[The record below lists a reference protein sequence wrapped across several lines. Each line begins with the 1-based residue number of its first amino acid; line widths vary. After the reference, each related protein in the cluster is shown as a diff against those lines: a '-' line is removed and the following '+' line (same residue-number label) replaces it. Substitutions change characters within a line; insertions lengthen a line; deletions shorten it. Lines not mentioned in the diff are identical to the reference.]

1 MSHLSACRA
10 RIFVALGAV
19 AVGLMAAEASAQGR
33 EREMTATGAAMATG
47 SDLLETS
54 IEAEILEPPPRAGGT
69 PPRFVPA
76 RRLQAGDVVY
86 YTVRVRN
93 PGQAPVTR
101 VQVTKSMPQGLH
113 YVAGS
118 AVGPACDVDFS
129 ADGGETFHRRP
140 QAPEYTHV
148 RWNLRRP
155 LPPGATALLRFRAVF
170 R

>member
-1 MSHLSACRA
+1 MSNLSAHRA
-10 RIFVALGAV
+10 RTFAAFGAV
-19 AVGLMAAEASAQGR
+19 AVARMAAEASAQGR
-33 EREMTATGAAMATG
+33 QRQMTATGAAMATG

-54 IEAEILEPPPRAGGT
+54 IEAEILVAPPRAAGA
-69 PPRFVPA
+69 PPRFVAA

-86 YTVRVRN
+86 YTVRVHN
-93 PGQAPVTR
+93 PGQALVTS

-129 ADGGETFHRRP
+129 ADGGETFSRRP
-140 QAPEYTHV
+140 EAPEYTHV
-148 RWNLRRP
+148 RWSLRRP